1 MQRPSFCFHML
12 LTRFDALV
20 VIFAVVAFA
29 VVTFVVVPFVVVAF
43 VVVAFA
49 VVFTFV
55 AGADVRL

>member
-1 MQRPSFCFHML
+1 ML

-29 VVTFVVVPFVVVAF
+29 VVTFVVVAF

>member
-1 MQRPSFCFHML
+1 ML

-20 VIFAVVAFA
+20 VIFAVA
-29 VVTFVVVPFVVVAF
+29 VVTFVVVAF

>member
-1 MQRPSFCFHML
+1 MQRPSFCFHMV

-20 VIFAVVAFA
+20 VIFAVA
-29 VVTFVVVPFVVVAF
+29 VVTFVVVAFVVVAF

>member
-29 VVTFVVVPFVVVAF
+29 VVTFVVVTFVVVAF

>member
-29 VVTFVVVPFVVVAF
+29 VVTFVVVTFV

-49 VVFTFV
+49 VVVTFV